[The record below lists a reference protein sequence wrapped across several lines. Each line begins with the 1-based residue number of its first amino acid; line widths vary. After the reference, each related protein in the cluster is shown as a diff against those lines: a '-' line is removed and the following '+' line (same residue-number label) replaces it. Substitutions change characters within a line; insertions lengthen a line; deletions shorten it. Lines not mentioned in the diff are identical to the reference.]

1 MTRPSDHR
9 HQQLFRLIIPNV
21 SAVQAKSLKGEGNE
35 YFKEKNYEKAILA
48 YSGALKKKCDDDELN
63 TVLFTNRAAAHFH
76 LGNLEKICSDIHT
89 GFHAWSDTRC
99 VHTFL
104 ILPGFCCTGNMR
116 SALNDAAAAKKI
128 KPNHLK
134 ALIRGNTQH
143 ARFPLA
149 I

>member
-1 MTRPSDHR
+1 
-9 HQQLFRLIIPNV
+9 
-21 SAVQAKSLKGEGNE
+21 
-35 YFKEKNYEKAILA
+35 
-48 YSGALKKKCDDDELN
+48 
-63 TVLFTNRAAAHFH
+63 
-76 LGNLEKICSDIHT
+76 
-89 GFHAWSDTRC
+89 
-99 VHTFL
+99 
-104 ILPGFCCTGNMR
+104 MR